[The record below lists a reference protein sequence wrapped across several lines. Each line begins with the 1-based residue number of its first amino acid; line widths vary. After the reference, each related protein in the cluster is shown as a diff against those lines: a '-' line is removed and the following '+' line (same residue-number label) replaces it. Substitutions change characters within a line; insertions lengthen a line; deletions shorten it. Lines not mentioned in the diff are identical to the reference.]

1 MPTTTSPVQHAL
13 AIRELLS
20 RIFLHSTTASN
31 AVNARVCK
39 LWSNEA
45 LSVNWYN
52 IEADALLNLLEAE
65 EPLDLVSDMCVLGT
79 GNLADPLQWPFRV
92 SNWARFDEY
101 AWRVRVLSFRPK
113 DDFLCVVFNQALK
126 MKFKRNGPLVPNLS
140 ALAIDFELDMVRH
153 IIALFGHSSVRSLT
167 LEPCIFDDFEEF
179 SEQLEMALSI
189 FKTALINMPSLRTF
203 RVLEY
208 DEVEESFIAVQA
220 FASIIGGFHQLE
232 EVQIPTFWLTDPV
245 VDSLASLPC
254 LRSLEIRLSDT
265 PSLAQFSTI
274 PAMINNYFPSLE
286 RLHID
291 TDDVNQAIKWL
302 AHPRFPRTL
311 TSLVIY
317 LDQPNDNQTTDG
329 CIHLLEVIG
338 SQLRHLR
345 TLHLEQPSCDVGT
358 PYSFETVRPLLWL
371 SDLRH
376 ISLMMVNDII
386 ISQNELVGV
395 FKALPF
401 LESFYIPNS
410 TPVDIS
416 CLAEIAPIAR
426 QLEVLVLN
434 WCTPPH
440 GATLP
445 RVHLP
450 FAQLKSISGDLRFD
464 LPPIAVAEFFEDVLL
479 PECNVPKTWGLVYDV
494 RAAFARVREKERRK
508 RAPALGWVYVGPVVM
523 GHP

>member
-20 RIFLHSTTASN
+20 RIFLYSTTASN

-52 IEADALLNLLEAE
+52 IDAGALLNLLEPEA
-65 EPLDLVSDMCVLGT
+65 LDLWSFG
-79 GNLADPLQWPFRV
+79 V
-92 SNWARFDEY
+92 SNAEAWARFDEY
-101 AWRVRVLSFRPK
+101 AWRVRVLSFRPN
-113 DDFLCVVFNQALK
+113 DDFPYVVFDQALN
-126 MKFKRNGPLVPNLS
+126 MKFECNGPLVPNLS
-140 ALAIDFELDMVRH
+140 ALSIDFESDMIHH

-167 LEPCIFDDFEEF
+167 LEPYIFDDFREC
-179 SEQLEMALSI
+179 SEPLETALSI
-189 FKTALINMPSLRTF
+189 FKTALINMPSLRSF
-203 RVLEY
+203 GVFEY

-232 EVQIPTFWLTDPV
+232 EVQIPAFWLTDPV

-286 RLHID
+286 RIHID
-291 TDDVNQAIKWL
+291 TDDVNQAIRWF

-311 TSLVIY
+311 TSLVVY
-317 LDQPNDNQTTDG
+317 LHQPDDNRTTDG
-329 CIHLLEVIG
+329 CVHLLEVIG
-338 SQLRHLR
+338 SHLRHLR
-345 TLHLEQPSCDVGT
+345 TLYLEESSYDFGA
-358 PYSFETVRPLLWL
+358 PYSFETMRPLLLL

-376 ISLMMVNDII
+376 ISLIMVNDII
-386 ISQNELVGV
+386 ICQNELVGV

-401 LESFYIPNS
+401 LESFDISNS
-410 TPVDIS
+410 TPVDVS

-426 QLEVLVLN
+426 QLEVLDLN

-440 GATLP
+440 AVTLP

-494 RAAFARVREKERRK
+494 RAAFARVREKERRR